1 MRSVDDAAAAGAGSP
16 FGSRSFVV
24 SAGVVGLVVVLAIVV
39 TVAGGRSPVGTARV
53 PAGGAPGSPGVVRPA
68 SGVVSVP
75 TGGSVC
81 GLRAG
86 SQAVPTSPPAVA
98 SWVLVGSMAVPS
110 SPRTVGPG
118 RSVDG
123 FRECFAHSPTGA
135 LFALV
140 SFWAAGT
147 AFGASDVYA
156 HLAADTPS
164 RSQAVRFSA
173 GDHSRLSDSGQLQ
186 LAAFEFNSY
195 SPSDADI
202 SVVLQS
208 SDGNLVTVA
217 CTMLWQAGDWRY
229 EIPPSGAPAA
239 GVIQSLDGYVPW
251 SDA

>member
-1 MRSVDDAAAAGAGSP
+1 MRSRENPAAAAGSP
-16 FGSRSFVV
+16 FASLSFVI
-24 SAGVVGLVVVLAIVV
+24 SAGMVGLVALLAIVV
-39 TVAGGRSPVGTARV
+39 TVTGGRSSVGTARV
-53 PAGGAPGSPGVVRPA
+53 PAGAAPGSHGVRPA
-68 SGVVSVP
+68 SGAVP
-75 TGGSVC
+75 VAIRDSTC
-81 GLRAG
+81 GLPAG
-86 SQAVPTSPPAVA
+86 SQAVPTTAPAAA

-140 SFWAAGT
+140 NFWAAGT

-164 RSQAVRFSA
+164 QAQAVRFSA
-173 GDHSRLSDSGQLQ
+173 GDHSRLSDSGQVQ

-217 CTMLWQAGDWRY
+217 CTMLWEAGDWRY